1 MEKWIADFQNAL
13 VNDGKSENT
22 VKSYTL
28 AVKEYFRW
36 FSESYGDTEFKGLYR
51 ANIQEYKSYLKNIK
65 RVGKDQTNLDA
76 KSINAKLSALVKFN
90 ELMQPENIVISKVDF
105 IKIQESAINPTDVT
119 KKDVE
124 EFRQRILQSEGCGS
138 VRNYAIVTILAYAGL
153 RISEVLKLKK
163 IDVATQA
170 NQIRISDGK
179 GEKQRIV
186 VINSKIVDA
195 INDYMNTDS
204 VESEYLFHNNKGK
217 PLNRTTINKVF
228 NEFSE
233 NITPHTLR
241 HFYCTN
247 ALESGAYSINEVS
260 QQAGHS
266 DIRTTMRYT
275 NPNLKKMIEKAD
287 LL

>member
-1 MEKWIADFQNAL
+1 M
-13 VNDGKSENT
+13 
-22 VKSYTL
+22 
-28 AVKEYFRW
+28 
-36 FSESYGDTEFKGLYR
+36 
-51 ANIQEYKSYLKNIK
+51 
-65 RVGKDQTNLDA
+65 
-76 KSINAKLSALVKFN
+76 
-90 ELMQPENIVISKVDF
+90 ISKADF
-105 IKIQESAINPTDVT
+105 IKIQESAINPTDIT

-124 EFRQRILQSEGCGS
+124 EFRQRVLQSEGCGS
-138 VRNYAIVTILAYAGL
+138 VRNYAIVTIMAYAGL
-153 RISEVLKLKK
+153 RISEVLNLKK

-170 NQIRISDGK
+170 NQIRVSDGK

-195 INDYMNTDS
+195 INDYISTDS
-204 VESEYLFHNNKGK
+204 VESEYLFHNNTGK

-247 ALESGAYSINEVS
+247 ALESGVYSINEVS

-275 NPNLKKMIEKAD
+275 NPNLKKMIEKSD

>member
-90 ELMQPENIVISKVDF
+90 ELMQPENIVISKADF
-105 IKIQESAINPTDVT
+105 IKIQENAINPTDIT

-170 NQIRISDGK
+170 NQIRVSDGK

-195 INDYMNTDS
+195 INDYMNTDF

>member
-1 MEKWIADFQNAL
+1 MEKWIADFKNAL

-65 RVGKDQTNLDA
+65 HVGKDQTNLDA

-90 ELMQPENIVISKVDF
+90 ELMQPENIVISKADF
-105 IKIQESAINPTDVT
+105 IKIQENAINPTDIT

-170 NQIRISDGK
+170 NQIRVSDGK